1 MSTPPSILALQ
12 PPVYTSNPNPN
23 NDFPSSTYINSA
35 PPAYDA
41 TVPRPNIE
49 ILVSDFKQEV
59 ILQEIAKLFT
69 VEDEDFI
76 FNATA
81 TYNVSLQ
88 DWLNIFKFR
97 ADDYVQ
103 LDVQHANGNL
113 TDLLFSCIN
122 PSSVNDIDF
131 SKKTLVILNPVT
143 TVNVAGQTLPD
154 SQKTVPQDYYRYLG
168 KKIFGVVQGVDMI
181 ANENEIMDDLETQI
195 SGAWNTG
202 ILTTILSRQTGAP
215 LNNETVRGA
224 KDCACQYFF
233 YELMTKD
240 PERFALSKS
249 ADSVNGTETGLLNPT
264 DGVASIPFAAGDMIS
279 FPITIKTHAN
289 QKSYVDGN
297 SIADRTY
304 KIKLVLTE
312 PTV

>member
-1 MSTPPSILALQ
+1 MSTPPS
-12 PPVYTSNPNPN
+12 NNGFPN
-23 NDFPSSTYINSA
+23 SSYINSA

-41 TVPRPNIE
+41 TVPRPGIE
-49 ILVSDFKQEV
+49 ILVSDFAQEV
-59 ILQEIAKLFT
+59 TLQEIAKLFT
-69 VEDEDFI
+69 VEDEDFT

-81 TYNVSLQ
+81 TYNVNLE
-88 DWLNIFKFR
+88 DWKSIFQFR

-103 LDVQHANGNL
+103 LDVQHANGNM
-113 TDLLFSCIN
+113 TDLLFWCIN
-122 PSSVNDIDF
+122 PYNSINNTNF
-131 SKKTLVILNPVT
+131 SKNTLVIENPVT
-143 TVNVAGQTLPD
+143 LVNVAGQTLAN

-181 ANENEIMDDLETQI
+181 ANENEIMDDLEKQI

-202 ILTTILSRQTGAP
+202 ILSTILDPQSATEAIVDRTQTFFD
-215 LNNETVRGA
+215 NQIVRGA

-233 YELMTKD
+233 YELMKKD

-264 DGVASIPFAAGDMIS
+264 DGVASLPFAAGDMIS
-279 FPITIKTHAN
+279 FPITIKTHAD

-312 PTV
+312 PSV